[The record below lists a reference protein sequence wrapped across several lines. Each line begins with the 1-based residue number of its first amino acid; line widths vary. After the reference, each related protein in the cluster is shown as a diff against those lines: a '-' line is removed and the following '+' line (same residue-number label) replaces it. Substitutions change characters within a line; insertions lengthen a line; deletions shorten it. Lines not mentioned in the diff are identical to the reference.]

1 MFSPEMNRPLLGGY
15 GWFLMAAAAESLP
28 SLSHVIYDK
37 GSHDWAG
44 VGWSG
49 VHAFVDIAGERERE
63 RDGNPM

>member
-1 MFSPEMNRPLLGGY
+1 
-15 GWFLMAAAAESLP
+15 MAAAAESLP